1 MFEFIEDRA
10 NAAIPM
16 ISDAQSIDKAT
27 KLGDQ
32 FAKSAEA
39 IDHDGAF
46 PHVEFAQL
54 HSSGLLVAPLATHLG
69 GLCLGLIGRR
79 EGPTLPGTTFAL
91 LRVLEE
97 VGRGNLAVGR
107 LFEGHVNA
115 LLLIQQFGSPELQ
128 KSWAADARSG
138 RIFGV
143 WNTQEADGV
152 RFGEVEPDGRVEL
165 FGSKTFASGAG
176 FIARPIVTGARPD
189 GLWQMAVV
197 PMDELKPWID
207 DTWWRPIGMKASAS
221 HRVDFGGNRI
231 IANECLLGQPGN
243 YFQEPWFSG
252 GAIRFAAVQL
262 GGARALLD
270 ATVQTLRQFQRTED
284 PYQRAR
290 VGTMAIAVESG
301 RQWLRSAAEVADRAG
316 EGSDHALVSATIT
329 HSQMTRT
336 AIESICQ
343 DVLRLAEQSVGSRG
357 LIRPHPIERV
367 GRDLTLYLR
376 QPGPDSALA
385 QVGQAWLEGNP
396 AQANLDV
403 EGLERLP

>member
-1 MFEFIEDRA
+1 
-10 NAAIPM
+10 M
-16 ISDAQSIDKAT
+16 ISRAAEAPEEPTT
-27 KLGDQ
+27 KTTYRDLIV
-32 FAKSAEA
+32 SAIALADRFTESADA

-46 PHVEFAQL
+46 PVDEFNQL
-54 HSSGLLVAPLATHLG
+54 HRSGLSTSSLAVHLG
-69 GLCLGLIGRR
+69 GVGLGLVGDRGCR
-79 EGPTLPGTTFAL
+79 SCPGAMFTL

-97 VGRGNLAVGR
+97 IGRGNLAVGR

-115 LLLIQQFGSPELQ
+115 LLLIQQFAPSELQ
-128 KSWAADARSG
+128 EGWAADARSG

-143 WNTQEADGV
+143 WNTQGDDGV
-152 RFGEVEPDGRVEL
+152 RFGEVASDGQVRL
-165 FGSKTFASGAG
+165 SGSKTFASGAG
-176 FIARPIVTGARPD
+176 YVARPVVTGARPD

-197 PMDELKPWID
+197 PIDQLDVKID
-207 DTWWRPIGMKASAS
+207 DNWWRPLGMKASAS
-221 HRVDFGGNRI
+221 HCVDFGGTQIVADR
-231 IANECLLGQPGN
+231 CFLGGPGE

-252 GAIRFAAVQL
+252 GVIRFAAVQL

-270 ATVQTLRQFQRTED
+270 ATVASLRQFGRSDD
-284 PYQRAR
+284 PYQRSR
-290 VGTMAIAVESG
+290 VGQMAIAVESG
-301 RQWLRSAAEVADRAG
+301 RQWLRAAAEVAEKAFDP
-316 EGSDHALVSATIT
+316 SDHALVRATIT

-385 QVGQAWLEGNP
+385 QVGQAWLEGHP
-396 AQANLDV
+396 AASNLDPD
-403 EGLERLP
+403 GLDFLP